1 MKLYFNLFFLYFF
14 ILFGTNTQSQNFYV
28 PENIKSVLLLKN
40 GSNVQNINLGES
52 FELSFDDLNANEEYY
67 YYQINH
73 YDYNWEPTKMRK
85 SDYLDG
91 FDDNRIR
98 NVKNSFN
105 TLKAYTHYSIKI
117 PNNDVKIKVS
127 GNYSISI
134 HYSNGGK
141 IFEKYFS
148 VIENLFK
155 IQITINRSNSI
166 ENIDSVHKLKLKI
179 NCNDCSEI
187 FNNSSELKI
196 IILKNKNWNSKQT
209 LGKPKFTFSNSLIYD
224 DIIFDAGNEF
234 LNFDNSKIKSTNYR
248 ISKLLLKEIYNTFLV
263 TDFERT
269 NQIYEYSPDI
279 NGEFNINSSNYDHN
293 IENDYSKV
301 HFKFKPNLADEKIDV
316 FLIGKFNDFSKNPD
330 YKLVFDT
337 NKEVYEGSFLFKQ
350 GFYDYKYG
358 YINSQDNSEL
368 EFYGGNFWQTEN
380 IYQVTIFHKKVS
392 DKFFKI
398 IGQNSLSSLKINN

>member
-1 MKLYFNLFFLYFF
+1 MELYFNLFFLYFF

-73 YDYNWEPTKMRK
+73 YDYNWEPSKMRK

-134 HYSNGGK
+134 HYSNGEK

-166 ENIDSVHKLKLKI
+166 ENID
-179 NCNDCSEI
+179 
-187 FNNSSELKI
+187 
-196 IILKNKNWNSKQT
+196 
-209 LGKPKFTFSNSLIYD
+209 
-224 DIIFDAGNEF
+224 
-234 LNFDNSKIKSTNYR
+234 
-248 ISKLLLKEIYNTFLV
+248 
-263 TDFERT
+263 
-269 NQIYEYSPDI
+269 
-279 NGEFNINSSNYDHN
+279 
-293 IENDYSKV
+293 
-301 HFKFKPNLADEKIDV
+301 
-316 FLIGKFNDFSKNPD
+316 
-330 YKLVFDT
+330 
-337 NKEVYEGSFLFKQ
+337 
-350 GFYDYKYG
+350 
-358 YINSQDNSEL
+358 
-368 EFYGGNFWQTEN
+368 
-380 IYQVTIFHKKVS
+380 
-392 DKFFKI
+392 
-398 IGQNSLSSLKINN
+398 